1 MHDDDDEDDAQAL
14 AKFQKAVNDTLNAMA
29 APTSPLQELLSLPKN
44 ESKVQVLKSV
54 IK

>member
-1 MHDDDDEDDAQAL
+1 MHDDDDEDDAHAL

-29 APTSPLQELLSLPKN
+29 APTSPLQDLLHMPKN